1 MDCPHC
7 SHTVLELSLPE
18 PYREPTHLPTHL
30 RDEVPNPRGA
40 TICPNCLGVTLEAT
54 TDAPPLEAPRTETI
68 SEDFPRTEAGAVPFA
83 LALESCRSLAMN
95 RGTIEKLLEAT
106 ERAGVDPLL
115 TLDRLLAD
123 PDIEPAVDLERR
135 RHQLE
140 QFLYD

>member
-7 SHTVLELSLPE
+7 TDTVLEFSLPKS
-18 PYREPTHLPTHL
+18 YREPTHLPTHL
-30 RDEVPNPRGA
+30 RDETPDPRGG
-40 TICPNCLGVTLEAT
+40 TICPHCLSVTLGAT
-54 TDAPPLEAPRTETI
+54 EDAPPLEAPRTETI
-68 SEDFPRTEAGAVPFA
+68 SDDFPRTEAGAVPFA
-83 LALESCRSLAMN
+83 LTLESCRSLAMN
-95 RGTIEKLLEAT
+95 RAVIERLLEAT